1 MNSLSG
7 SPSGLAGA
15 EPGQL
20 RRMRPLLGTFV
31 EIRATGASSRLET
44 AVRAAFAAI
53 ERVQRLM
60 SFHDP
65 RSDVSRINSAQP
77 G

>member
-1 MNSLSG
+1 
-7 SPSGLAGA
+7 
-15 EPGQL
+15 
-20 RRMRPLLGTFV
+20 MRPLLGTFV